1 MKIKNPKFHRQ
12 NFTLYIDLDV
22 KKLHEVKLKM
32 GAIDKDTSIEDSLF
46 HDLMQLEI
54 DVKSFIEDYFNDY
67 DKDII
72 IKDSENE

>member
-1 MKIKNPKFHRQ
+1 
-12 NFTLYIDLDV
+12 
-22 KKLHEVKLKM
+22 M